1 MLHVGFGAV
10 SIAIL
15 PHHCKTGSDVG
26 SGEAVRR
33 PLNTYT
39 QLDSLLRVAHIG
51 SDVVDAIL
59 YLESASFVTG
69 AILHVEGGQ
78 SAGH

>member
-1 MLHVGFGAV
+1 M
-10 SIAIL
+10 
-15 PHHCKTGSDVG
+15 
-26 SGEAVRR
+26 RR
-33 PLNTYT
+33 PLNTYA

-59 YLESASFVTG
+59 YLESASCVTG
-69 AILHVEGGQ
+69 AILHVDGGQ